1 MSMMDLFERSEE
13 FEAHLRGVMGDQ
25 VLGTLPVQPR
35 HRIAVVAARLSIE
48 HAYSARLL
56 LLREGAAQSGVA
68 LLRLQYEAL
77 LRAFWVH
84 FCASEEQVDKL
95 AISLTP
101 EAEQRAKNLPGPL
114 DMLNKIVERAP
125 ASIHAPLQQFHL
137 ESWRALNSFVHAG
150 IHPLSRATSG
160 FPVNLA
166 VQIVRNSNGL
176 MHFAYRLQA
185 SFVHQ
190 ALVDAVTHSYHAFED
205 CLPMTPS
212 A

>member
-1 MSMMDLFERSEE
+1 
-13 FEAHLRGVMGDQ
+13 
-25 VLGTLPVQPR
+25 
-35 HRIAVVAARLSIE
+35 VVAARLSIE

-56 LLREGAAQSGVA
+56 LLREGAAHSGVA

-84 FCASEEQVDKL
+84 FCASDDQVHKL

-114 DMLNKIVERAP
+114 DMLNQIVERAP
-125 ASIHAPLQQFHL
+125 ATIHAPLQQFHL

-150 IHPLSRATSG
+150 VHPLSRATSG
-160 FPVNLA
+160 FPVTLA

-176 MHFAYRLQA
+176 LHFAYRLQA
-185 SFVHQ
+185 SFVSQ
-190 ALVDAVTHSYHAFED
+190 SLVDAVTHAYHAFED
-205 CLPMTPS
+205 CLPMAPS
-212 A
+212 T